1 LNLTDLKIKNMQ
13 NNEWKLQN
21 LKIDFK
27 QGYTYD
33 KSIDR
38 YEGSITFSNNEG
50 ESFTF
55 RVDQFQAQKFLN
67 IVGEEIV
74 KTASTLGDKVA
85 KSIFLQPEGN
95 KVPDIIRVANEIA
108 ELIDEDQVDLEHHE
122 LGGEGGGA

>member
-1 LNLTDLKIKNMQ
+1 MENK
-13 NNEWKLQN
+13 EWKLQN
-21 LKIDFK
+21 LRIDFK
-27 QGYTYD
+27 QGYSYD

-38 YEGSITFSNNEG
+38 YEGNITFSNGEG

-55 RVDQFQAQKFLN
+55 KVDQFQAQKFLD

-85 KSIFLQPEGN
+85 KSIFL
-95 KVPDIIRVANEIA
+95 KRVADQITEI
-108 ELIDEDQVDLEHHE
+108 EVHHHLNDEGPVDLEHHE